1 MGIGMAAMTD
11 AIMLIYSVWGSVI
24 AAIFVAGKEE
34 KMVDLRK
41 RLWYTRDSEKV
52 GFAEGP
58 RGLRGGENDVE
69 EVKAAVRKLL
79 L

>member
-1 MGIGMAAMTD
+1 
-11 AIMLIYSVWGSVI
+11 
-24 AAIFVAGKEE
+24 
-34 KMVDLRK
+34 MVDLRK
-41 RLWYTRDSEKV
+41 RLWYTKDSEKV